1 MLSAIQVYVSV
12 AWLVICYTLIYQ
24 VYILWDIYHMLACD
38 TLSCHCE
45 DSFMF
50 VKKKKRVVTEIVLP
64 KYTISSIT
72 FHTCLSRH
80 QDLLLGF
87 CFV

>member
-50 VKKKKRVVTEIVLP
+50 VKKKK
-64 KYTISSIT
+64 KG
-72 FHTCLSRH
+72 RH
-80 QDLLLGF
+80 RNRAPQVHDFLHYIPYMS
-87 CFV
+87 